1 MLSYWRRGNDWI
13 AIKLSKVFSTMECFW
28 IFCIIALIAVVFPRL
43 LAVDTYVSTSLQ
55 LIALPLIGVGATLI
69 GRVAEIRAQQ
79 DHEALMEELSIVKD
93 TQKEV
98 HEMLM
103 LLHGKLDTMDDN

>member
-1 MLSYWRRGNDWI
+1 MLRYWRQGNDWI
-13 AIKLSKVFSTMECFW
+13 AIKLSRVFNTMECFW
-28 IFCIIALIAVVFPRL
+28 IFCAIALIAVVFPPL
-43 LAVDTYVSTSLQ
+43 LAVDTYISTSLQ
-55 LIALPLIGVGATLI
+55 LVALPLIGVGVTLI
-69 GRVAEIRAQQ
+69 GRVAELRAQQ

-103 LLHGKLDTMDDN
+103 LLHSKLDDSND

>member
-1 MLSYWRRGNDWI
+1 VLSYWRRGNDWI
-13 AIKLSKVFSTMECFW
+13 AIKLSRVFSTMECFW
-28 IFCIIALIAVVFPRL
+28 LFCVIAFIAVVFPRL
-43 LAVDTYVSTSLQ
+43 LAIDTYVSTSLQ
-55 LIALPLIGVGATLI
+55 LVALPLIGVGAAII
-69 GRVAEIRAQQ
+69 GRVAELRAQQ

-103 LLHGKLDTMDDN
+103 LLHSKLDDSND

>member
-1 MLSYWRRGNDWI
+1 MLSYWRKGNDWV

-55 LIALPLIGVGATLI
+55 LVALPLIGATLI
-69 GRVAEIRAQQ
+69 GRVAELRAQQ
-79 DHEALMEELSIVKD
+79 DHEALMEELEIVKD

-103 LLHGKLDTMDDN
+103 LLHRKLDTMDDN